1 VRILAALVSAHS
13 ICCALVIAG
22 LGKGG
27 QQIQSCRK
35 AYLSAIQLLVQL
47 ANLQTAFMT
56 LDTAL
61 KVTNRRVNALEN
73 VVKPKIENTISY
85 IKVSQQFGW
94 VGQGQGL
101 LRLAGQPGA
110 QPSQLGKVQRGMWK
124 QGRACVMRQGGIV
137 EHSLLRG

>member
-1 VRILAALVSAHS
+1 ML
-13 ICCALVIAG
+13 AG

-85 IKVSQQFGW
+85 IKVGQQTGW
-94 VGQGQGL
+94 VAQGKGL
-101 LRLAGQPGA
+101 ARPAWRAILMPWGGATRDVAGTGFWHA
-110 QPSQLGKVQRGMWK
+110 T
-124 QGRACVMRQGGIV
+124 
-137 EHSLLRG
+137 